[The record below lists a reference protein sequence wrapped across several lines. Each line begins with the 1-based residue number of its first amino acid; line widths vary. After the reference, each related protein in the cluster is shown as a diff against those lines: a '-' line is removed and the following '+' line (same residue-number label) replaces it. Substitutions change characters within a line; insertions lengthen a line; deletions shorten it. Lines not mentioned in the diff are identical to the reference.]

1 MLDICWGSTA
11 ILGIMGQDPQA
22 SPVEPEDSMLASIQ
36 GGSWLCLL
44 WYQARDDH
52 ECDAAH

>member
-22 SPVEPEDSMLASIQ
+22 SPVQPEDPMLASIQ
-36 GGSWLCLL
+36 GGSWLGLL
-44 WYQARDDH
+44 WY
-52 ECDAAH
+52 